1 MLNVALA
8 WQQPISVTQPN
19 TMFIQYMYMYMYMP
33 ACCALG
39 AGDRCL
45 HTQCGEFASWNG
57 RYAYD
62 IDGWVTLI
70 GCCQASA
77 TFKITSWSRYGLW
90 IYSVSLL
97 VSFCRFFCQ
106 IFSWCCF
113 KGSRWRCHT
122 IKINSMCLECLSWFW
137 KVEKK
142 DESDHESGKNWSKLL
157 VTPIISVLCRN
168 PPVSDRR
175 EDGGLRLSQ
184 LQSIVTI
191 NSNFQRVLT
200 RNNSLLI
207 YLLAWV
213 HVSTEVWS
221 TGERICR

>member
-1 MLNVALA
+1 MEQHTVLTSCIVCAR
-8 WQQPISVTQPN
+8 

-45 HTQCGEFASWNG
+45 HTQAVS
-57 RYAYD
+57 
-62 IDGWVTLI
+62 L
-70 GCCQASA
+70 QAGMADTHTTSMVGSRWLVVA
-77 TFKITSWSRYGLW
+77 KQVRRSWSRYGLW

-184 LQSIVTI
+184 LD
-191 NSNFQRVLT
+191 R
-200 RNNSLLI
+200 LLSCGHDI
-207 YLLAWV
+207 IW
-213 HVSTEVWS
+213 W
-221 TGERICR
+221 

>member
-1 MLNVALA
+1 MSYAYRPFQLA
-8 WQQPISVTQPN
+8 NSPHCVCKHRSPAPSAQHAG
-19 TMFIQYMYMYMYMP
+19 MYMYMYCMNIV
-33 ACCALG
+33 
-39 AGDRCL
+39 
-45 HTQCGEFASWNG
+45 F
-57 RYAYD
+57 
-62 IDGWVTLI
+62 GWV
-70 GCCQASA
+70 
-77 TFKITSWSRYGLW
+77 KITSWLRYGLW

-184 LQSIVTI
+184 LLACMHCMCMI
-191 NSNFQRVLT
+191 NYWLS
-200 RNNSLLI
+200 
-207 YLLAWV
+207 WV
-213 HVSTEVWS
+213 EWMN
-221 TGERICR
+221 

>member
-1 MLNVALA
+1 MWGYGAAHGTYELYSLCTHDVHTVHVHVHVHACMVR
-8 WQQPISVTQPN
+8 PRCGGSVLT
-19 TMFIQYMYMYMYMP
+19 
-33 ACCALG
+33 
-39 AGDRCL
+39 
-45 HTQCGEFASWNG
+45 HTGGEFASWNG

-62 IDGWVTLI
+62 SHGSSRCVFGWVTLI

-77 TFKITSWSRYGLW
+77 TFKITSWPRYGLW

-97 VSFCRFFCQ
+97 VSFCRFFGQ
-106 IFSWCCF
+106 IFSWCSF

-175 EDGGLRLSQ
+175 EDGGFWLSQ
-184 LQSIVTI
+184 LIISIK
-191 NSNFQRVLT
+191 
-200 RNNSLLI
+200 
-207 YLLAWV
+207 
-213 HVSTEVWS
+213 
-221 TGERICR
+221 

>member
-1 MLNVALA
+1 MAKHTLTLCVCVQVYTIHVHVHACMLRTRCGG
-8 WQQPISVTQPN
+8 SVLT
-19 TMFIQYMYMYMYMP
+19 
-33 ACCALG
+33 
-39 AGDRCL
+39 
-45 HTQCGEFASWNG
+45 HTGGEFASWNG

-77 TFKITSWSRYGLW
+77 TFKITSWLRYGLW

-137 KVEKK
+137 KVGKK
-142 DESDHESGKNWSKLL
+142 GRIWSRVWQKLVKTASYTDNISL
-157 VTPIISVLCRN
+157 VS
-168 PPVSDRR
+168 
-175 EDGGLRLSQ
+175 
-184 LQSIVTI
+184 
-191 NSNFQRVLT
+191 
-200 RNNSLLI
+200 
-207 YLLAWV
+207 
-213 HVSTEVWS
+213 
-221 TGERICR
+221 